1 MSFEIKI
8 TGKKEPDL
16 QKFSQDIADIF
27 DDELLN
33 LADQL
38 QQQSPIGA
46 TLELKKGW
54 DVKPSEIT
62 PNSVKAAVTNKAPN
76 TLQRI
81 AGKKAGGR
89 FDDYKAGSDLARW
102 AALKGIPAFLVARKI
117 FRFGTD
123 RYISGE
129 NIAGI
134 DKDTGKILEG
144 GAISQAAK
152 RIRLR
157 LKRIKI
163 KRK

>member
-1 MSFEIKI
+1 MFEIQI
-8 TGKKEPDL
+8 TGKKTPDL
-16 QKFSQDIADIF
+16 AKFSRDIADVF

-62 PNSVKAAVTNKAPN
+62 PDTVKASVLNSAPN
-76 TLQRI
+76 ALQRI

-89 FDDYKAGSDLARW
+89 FDDYKPGSDIARW
-102 AALKGIPAFLVARKI
+102 AILKGIPAFLVARKI

-134 DKDTGKILEG
+134 DKDTGKIIEG
-144 GAISQAAK
+144 GAIAQAAR
-152 RIRLR
+152 RIRFR
-157 LKRIKI
+157 LKKIRIS
-163 KRK
+163 RK

>member
-1 MSFEIKI
+1 MFEIKV
-8 TGKKEPDL
+8 TGNKTADL
-16 QKFSQDIADIF
+16 KKFSQDIAEII
-27 DDELLN
+27 DDEILN

-62 PNSVKAAVTNKAPN
+62 PNSVKAAVLNKAPN
-76 TLQRI
+76 ALQRI

-89 FDDYKAGSDLARW
+89 FEDYKPGSDIAKW
-102 AALKGIPAFLVARKI
+102 AILKGIPAFLVARKI

-144 GAISQAAK
+144 GAIAQAAR
-152 RIRLR
+152 RIRFR
-157 LKRIKI
+157 LKKIKI
-163 KRK
+163 GRK